1 MRTTAN
7 DSVQLNDRLYSV
19 KKRMDQ
25 QLSRFLEPMVVDAEM
40 RKRGVRFI
48 PSQYV
53 KKCVRSAVYQL
64 KKLGSVRL
72 DDHNV
77 VLGTGGGFENARPM
91 MKYHEQ
97 YSFAP
102 QGNK

>member
-7 DSVQLNDRLYSV
+7 DSAKLNDRLNSV
-19 KKRMDQ
+19 KKRTDQ

-53 KKCVRSAVYQL
+53 KKCVRSAVYKL

-77 VLGTGGGFENARPM
+77 ILGTGGGFENTRSM

-97 YSFAP
+97 YSFSS
-102 QGNK
+102 QGNT

>member
-7 DSVQLNDRLYSV
+7 DPAKLNDSLNT
-19 KKRMDQ
+19 
-25 QLSRFLEPMVVDAEM
+25 VDAEM
-40 RKRGVRFI
+40 RKRGIRFI

-53 KKCVRSAVYQL
+53 KKCVRSAVYKL
-64 KKLGSVRL
+64 KELGSVRL

-77 VLGTGGGFENARPM
+77 ILRKGGGFENARPT

-97 YSFAP
+97 HSFSS